1 MPPIT
6 FQNMQPLLLRV
17 GVPLAGIA
25 IITLAWYR
33 FGWQGVAVVL
43 TAIVM
48 WALLHFNRIV
58 QVLKRA
64 ANRPVGYVDSAV
76 MLNAKLSARMT
87 LMHVVAMTRSLGVLQ
102 SVKDVQPE
110 TYRWTDGSASFVDCE
125 FLGGRLVRWQM
136 TRPLPPQADPAP
148 VQMSDRPKSPAP

>member
-1 MPPIT
+1 M
-6 FQNMQPLLLRV
+6 RV
-17 GVPLAGIA
+17 GIPLAGIA
-25 IITLAWYR
+25 AITIAWYR

-48 WALLHFNRIV
+48 WALLHFNRMV

-76 MLNAKLSARMT
+76 MLNAKLKPRAT

-110 TYRWTDGSASFVDCE
+110 IYRWTDNSESFVDCE
-125 FLGGRLVRWQM
+125 FQGGRLVRWQM
-136 TRPLPPQADPAP
+136 TRPLSPQADPASARSP
-148 VQMSDRPKSPAP
+148 DKPRPPAP

>member
-1 MPPIT
+1 M
-6 FQNMQPLLLRV
+6 RV
-17 GVPLAGIA
+17 GIPLAGIA
-25 IITLAWYR
+25 AITMAWYR

-48 WALLHFNRIV
+48 WALLHFNRMV

-76 MLNAKLSARMT
+76 MLNAKLKPRAT

-110 TYRWTDGSASFVDCE
+110 IYRWTDNSESFVDCE
-125 FLGGRLVRWQM
+125 FQGGRLVRWQM
-136 TRPLPPQADPAP
+136 TRPLSPQVDPASTRSP
-148 VQMSDRPKSPAP
+148 DKPRPPAP

>member
-1 MPPIT
+1 
-6 FQNMQPLLLRV
+6 MQQLLLRV

-25 IITLAWYR
+25 ILILAWYR
-33 FGWQGVAVVL
+33 FDWQGVAVVA

-48 WALLHFNRIV
+48 WALLHFNRMM

-76 MLNAKLSARMT
+76 MLNAKLKARMT
-87 LMHVVAMTRSLGVLQ
+87 LMHVVAMTRSLGGLQ

-110 TYRWTDGSASFVDCE
+110 IYRWTDGSESFVDCE
-125 FLGGRLVRWQM
+125 FHGGRLVRWQM
-136 TRPLPPQADPAP
+136 TRPSPSQVDPTPTHMPGNPA
-148 VQMSDRPKSPAP
+148 SPAP